1 MSREIVHAG
10 IHDHGNFPYYSRGVL
25 RAECGQCQ
33 LYAVPQLWR
42 SLRKPKPV
50 GLVEMFDGLE
60 ARDRMGVIADFQ
72 QTFSAQRAAI
82 QRGPY
87 AAAAGK
93 KQEQSVE
100 MSKKVT
106 ADIYDHIMGVS

>member
-1 MSREIVHAG
+1 
-10 IHDHGNFPYYSRGVL
+10 
-25 RAECGQCQ
+25 
-33 LYAVPQLWR
+33 
-42 SLRKPKPV
+42 
-50 GLVEMFDGLE
+50 MFDGLE

-93 KQEQSVE
+93 ETGAERRE
-100 MSKKVT
+100 MSKNLT